1 LSDCGKCGNVWPV
14 PTFAPS
20 KLLVAR
26 LAKGL
31 SRPELALAAGV
42 SDETI
47 RRAEHGHKVPR
58 PGTVAALAAA
68 LDVDTMS
75 LYVERAA

>member
-1 LSDCGKCGNVWPV
+1 V

-20 KLLVAR
+20 ALLVAR

-31 SRPELALAAGV
+31 SRCELAQASGV

-47 RRAEHGHKVPR
+47 RRAEHGQKVPR
-58 PGTVAALAAA
+58 PGTVAALAGA

-75 LYVERAA
+75 LYTERAA